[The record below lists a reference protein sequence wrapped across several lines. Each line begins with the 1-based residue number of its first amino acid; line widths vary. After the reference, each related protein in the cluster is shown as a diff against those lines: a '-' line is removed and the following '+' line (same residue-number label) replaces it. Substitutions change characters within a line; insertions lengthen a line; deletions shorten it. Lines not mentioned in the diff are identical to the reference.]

1 MVEELSLWNT
11 SPSLHEDNRQSC
23 CLPPRIK
30 SHQVS
35 EQPVLGAK
43 KWGDGQE
50 MGKWPGNW
58 EMAQKWGDGSEMGL
72 CSRIGVVAQ
81 SWGVGS
87 EMGRQPRHEKQA
99 QKWGDGPNNGEVA
112 QNWGEGSEMGKWIR
126 DGEMTQKWGNGP
138 EMRREPSSREMV
150 QKWEGG
156 PEVGRWPRNGYTS
169 ATTWILMFGCSCSV
183 RHVRERSEFYSTL
196 NNLWF
201 FAYKKCIQ
209 AVSSIRCPYF
219 VFLLLLSERIKID
232 RCIYCFPSKDN
243 KKKQF
248 IKSDCMKN
256 CLMIIISKPIAE

>member
-1 MVEELSLWNT
+1 MELTAAAGTVPLQR
-11 SPSLHEDNRQSC
+11 L
-23 CLPPRIK
+23 
-30 SHQVS
+30 VA
-35 EQPVLGAK
+35 AK
-43 KWGDGQE
+43 T
-50 MGKWPGNW
+50 
-58 EMAQKWGDGSEMGL
+58 
-72 CSRIGVVAQ
+72 R
-81 SWGVGS
+81 

-99 QKWGDGPNNGEVA
+99 QKWGDSPNNGEVA